1 MRIFSYE
8 RKLKEMPKM
17 IIITTQNNS
26 LSRINNHG
34 DRTILRQSRDGQ
46 MLGNGM
52 QLGFGSRLGFGSESE
67 YVVTCAVT
75 EYGVTFKC
83 DSMNN

>member
-17 IIITTQNNS
+17 IIITTQNKS
-26 LSRINNHG
+26 LSRINYHG

-46 MLGNGM
+46 V
-52 QLGFGSRLGFGSESE
+52 Q
-67 YVVTCAVT
+67 
-75 EYGVTFKC
+75 KC
-83 DSMNN
+83 NPCMIRSIYRR